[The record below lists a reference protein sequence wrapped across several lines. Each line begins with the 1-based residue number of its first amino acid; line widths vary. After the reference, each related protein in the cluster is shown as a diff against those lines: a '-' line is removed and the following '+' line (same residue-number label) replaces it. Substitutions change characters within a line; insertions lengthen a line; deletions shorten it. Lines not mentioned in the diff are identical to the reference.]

1 MSGARVGRRLALL
14 EGKPEGVLLIHEIY
28 RSIQGEST
36 FAGLPFAFVR
46 LAVCDARCTWC
57 DTPHAFYE
65 GKRMPLED
73 VVDEVVGLD
82 VPRVLVTGGEP
93 LLQAEVH
100 PLMQRLC
107 DRGCVVL
114 LETSGAHD
122 LRRVDPRVH
131 VIMDIKCPDSGE
143 SENHR
148 WENLDVLWPTA
159 QIKFV
164 VASAHD
170 FTWAVARCVEHHL
183 TERFE
188 VLFSPV
194 FDQVAPRDLASWLL
208 DSGLKARMQ
217 LQQHKYIWEPDARG
231 V

>member
-1 MSGARVGRRLALL
+1 MSDTRTGRRLALL
-14 EGKPEGVLLIHEIY
+14 EGKPDGVLLVHEIY
-28 RSIQGEST
+28 RSLQGEST

-65 GKRMPLED
+65 GKRMS
-73 VVDEVVGLD
+73 VDEVVDAVVDLD

-93 LLQAEVH
+93 MLQDEVH
-100 PLMQRLC
+100 PLMARLC

-122 LRRVDPRVH
+122 VRRVDPRVH

-148 WENLDVLWPTA
+148 WENLDVLWPNA

-164 VASAHD
+164 VASRED
-170 FTWAVARCVEHHL
+170 FTWAAARCLEHHL

-188 VLFSPV
+188 VLFSAA
-194 FDQVAPRDLASWLL
+194 FELVAPRDLAGWLL
-208 DSGLKARMQ
+208 DSGLRARMQ
-217 LQQHKYIWEPDARG
+217 LQQHKYIWEPDTRG

>member
-1 MSGARVGRRLALL
+1 MS
-14 EGKPEGVLLIHEIY
+14 
-28 RSIQGEST
+28 
-36 FAGLPFAFVR
+36 
-46 LAVCDARCTWC
+46 
-57 DTPHAFYE
+57 
-65 GKRMPLED
+65 
-73 VVDEVVGLD
+73 VDEVVDAVVDLD

-93 LLQAEVH
+93 MLQDEVH
-100 PLMQRLC
+100 PLMARLC

-122 LRRVDPRVH
+122 VRRVDPRVH

-148 WENLDVLWPTA
+148 WENLDVLWPNA

-164 VASAHD
+164 VASRED
-170 FTWAVARCVEHHL
+170 FTWAAARCLEHHL

-188 VLFSPV
+188 VLFSAA
-194 FDQVAPRDLASWLL
+194 FELVAPRDLAGWLL
-208 DSGLKARMQ
+208 DSGLRARMQ
-217 LQQHKYIWEPDARG
+217 LQQHKYIWEPDTRG

>member
-1 MSGARVGRRLALL
+1 MSDTRMSRRLALL

-28 RSIQGEST
+28 RSLQGEST

-65 GKRMPLED
+65 GKRMA
-73 VVDEVVGLD
+73 VDEVVDAVVELD
-82 VPRVLVTGGEP
+82 VPRVLITGGEP

-122 LRRVDPRVH
+122 VRRVDPRVH

-148 WENLDVLWPTA
+148 WENLDVLWPNA

-164 VASAHD
+164 VASRDD
-170 FTWAVARCVEHHL
+170 FTWARARCLEHHL

-188 VLFSPV
+188 VLFSAAFEHVP
-194 FDQVAPRDLASWLL
+194 PRDLASWLL
-208 DSGLKARMQ
+208 ESGLRARMQ
-217 LQQHKYIWEPDARG
+217 LQQHKYIWEPETRG